1 MKIINLYLVKNLTI
15 SFITAITIATF
26 VMLLGQLTKVFD
38 LLTQGVDPKII
49 LMYVGYRMPQAL
61 GYTIPLG
68 FFISTVLILNRMSL
82 DNEISALRASG
93 VSIQQII
100 APIVLL
106 SLGLCILCGFI
117 HLNISPEYQYRA
129 KWLVR
134 EAGII
139 NPLML
144 IEEGRYVE
152 IFDGYIVY
160 VDKKQDTS
168 VRDVHLYILNKKDVV
183 VQKIDAYR
191 GEIIVE
197 NKRKEIQLTLFNAT
211 IESIHPEDISKNQ
224 RIKSGK
230 CMFPLSYGNKL
241 HKKPLIRR
249 VDEMKISQLFS
260 RIQIQSER
268 GIDTTKLYVEL
279 HLRAAMALSPF
290 SFILLGIPLGIRLP
304 RRETSWSLYG
314 CILIPLIYFVS
325 VSIIEGLYHFPQYKP
340 EFLLWIPNIV
350 CQISG
355 IWALWIKK

>member
-1 MKIINLYLVKNLTI
+1 
-15 SFITAITIATF
+15 
-26 VMLLGQLTKVFD
+26 MLLGQLTKVFD

-49 LMYVGYRMPQAL
+49 MMYIVYRMPQTL

-68 FFISTVLILNRMSL
+68 FFISTVLIFNRMSL
-82 DNEISALRASG
+82 DHEISALRASG
-93 VSIQQII
+93 ISIQQII

-106 SLGLCILCGFI
+106 SLVLCFVSGII
-117 HLNISPEYQYRA
+117 HFEISPEYKYRA

-134 EAGII
+134 EAGVI

-144 IEEGRYVE
+144 MEEGRYVE

-160 VDKKQDTS
+160 VDEKEDAS

-191 GEIIVE
+191 GELIV
-197 NKRKEIQLTLFNAT
+197 NDKKKELELTLFNAT

-230 CMFPLSYGNKL
+230 CMFPLNYGNKL

-249 VDEMKISQLFS
+249 VDEMKLSQLFS
-260 RIQIQSER
+260 QIQIKSER
-268 GIDTTKLYVEL
+268 GVDTTKLNVEL

-290 SFILLGIPLGIRLP
+290 SFILLGIPLGIKLP
-304 RRETSWSLYG
+304 RRESSWNLYG
-314 CILIPLIYFVS
+314 CTLIPLIYFVS
-325 VSIIEGLYHFPQYKP
+325 ISIIEGLYHYPQYKP
-340 EFLLWIPNIV
+340 ELLLWGPNIV